1 MRNIVL
7 FLLVLITNVIN
18 AQSLQQKLNALVNSE
33 TLRTSEIGVT
43 VFDLTADKSLYKYQD
58 EKLYRPASTEKIITS
73 VTALARLGESYTFD
87 TKLCYTGEIK
97 QDTLHGNLYVIGHFD
112 PLFSDEDLNHL
123 ADAVIANGIHFI
135 TDTLAADV
143 SMMDSVYWGPG
154 WSWDDTPS
162 SDQPYLSPLMLNQGC
177 VEVTVSPQEKGTR
190 PAVDCMPFSDYYQI
204 DNRAISHDP
213 TAGKLK
219 ITRNWLS
226 NGNIISITGNV
237 TRRTTVTLSI
247 QPSERFFLH
256 TLVNRLN
263 NRGVRSK
270 YVSFINY
277 PDSLDKDVRTLL
289 TLSRPLREVLDP
301 MLKKSNNLCAESVFY
316 QVAANMF
323 SHKYLTAK
331 DGADAIKTFLS
342 GAIGKNPED
351 YNIVD
356 GSGLSLYNYLSP
368 ELLLAFLKYAY
379 NHKEIFDV
387 FYDYLPIAGVDGTL
401 KNRMKKTKAQNNVH
415 AKTGTVKG
423 VSSLAGYVRAGNG
436 HMLAFVIINQ
446 NIMKQKEARDIQ
458 DKICITLA
466 GS

>member
-1 MRNIVL
+1 MRKIVT
-7 FLLVLITNVIN
+7 FLLVLITNVVN
-18 AQSLQQKLNALVNSE
+18 AQSLQQRLDALVNSE

-43 VFDLTADKSLYKYQD
+43 VFDLTAGKSLYRYQD

-73 VTALARLGESYTFD
+73 VTALARLGQNYTFD
-87 TKLCYTGEIK
+87 TKLCYTGEIN

-112 PLFSDEDLNHL
+112 PLFSDEDLNRL

-177 VEVTVSPQEKGTR
+177 VSVTVSPQEKGTQA
-190 PAVDCMPFSDYYQI
+190 AVDCMPFSDYYQV

-213 TAGKLK
+213 AAGQLK

-226 NGNIISITGNV
+226 NGNIISVTGNV
-237 TRRTTVTLSI
+237 TRRTTVDLSI
-247 QPSERFFLH
+247 QSSEKFFLH

-263 NRGVRSK
+263 NRGVQSRC
-270 YVSFINY
+270 VTFTTC
-277 PDSLDKDVRTLL
+277 PDSLDKNGRTLF
-289 TLSRPLREVLDP
+289 TLSRPLREVLEP

-342 GAIGKNPED
+342 GAIGKNPDD

-356 GSGLSLYNYLSP
+356 GSGLSLYNYISP
-368 ELLLAFLKYAY
+368 ELLLAYLKYAY
-379 NHKEIFDV
+379 SRQEIFNV
-387 FYDYLPIAGVDGTL
+387 FYDSLPIAGVDGTL
-401 KNRMKKTKAQNNVH
+401 KNRMKKTKARNNVH

-423 VSSLAGYVRAGNG
+423 VSSLAGYVKASNG
-436 HMLAFVIINQ
+436 HLLAFVIINQ

-458 DKICITLA
+458 DKICIALA
-466 GS
+466 GN